1 MRRKK
6 KDKNNIN
13 NQEEIDLIPIE
24 SQQEETEV
32 GTQPDA
38 EPENPEATAEDTSD
52 ASLETETEVESI
64 KTEAE
69 SAEPESSEV
78 AAEDTSAQPETPE
91 EESESSA
98 LFGAYVAEENK
109 WERKNRIKDEKIK
122 AKQEKKRAKY
132 ADVDDDTYE
141 QMKAGGAHKFF
152 GVLSLMMLIVGIAA
166 VALFVYRL
174 VIAPSYAQVGEKE
187 KNLHVEGFASVLCI
201 ILCGAFI
208 ASLAFWIYRI
218 GIFILCFA
226 LAFSAAGTLFPFE
239 GDVQFFANVITGL
252 IVGVLAVK
260 YMRPVIILT
269 SAIVCGTSAAGLLPG
284 VTEYMGITTLSS
296 LNSSAALTLAL
307 CVLGIAV
314 QFLTTKEP
322 VKKTV
327 PRHKHG

>member
-32 GTQPDA
+32 DTQPDA

-64 KTEAE
+64 KPEAE
-69 SAEPESSEV
+69 SAEPESPEAESAEPESPEV

-141 QMKAGGAHKFF
+141 QMKAGGGLFWWC
-152 GVLSLMMLIVGIAA
+152 LSVS
-166 VALFVYRL
+166 F
-174 VIAPSYAQVGEKE
+174 
-187 KNLHVEGFASVLCI
+187 
-201 ILCGAFI
+201 
-208 ASLAFWIYRI
+208 
-218 GIFILCFA
+218 
-226 LAFSAAGTLFPFE
+226 
-239 GDVQFFANVITGL
+239 
-252 IVGVLAVK
+252 
-260 YMRPVIILT
+260 
-269 SAIVCGTSAAGLLPG
+269 
-284 VTEYMGITTLSS
+284 LS
-296 LNSSAALTLAL
+296 
-307 CVLGIAV
+307 
-314 QFLTTKEP
+314 
-322 VKKTV
+322 
-327 PRHKHG
+327 